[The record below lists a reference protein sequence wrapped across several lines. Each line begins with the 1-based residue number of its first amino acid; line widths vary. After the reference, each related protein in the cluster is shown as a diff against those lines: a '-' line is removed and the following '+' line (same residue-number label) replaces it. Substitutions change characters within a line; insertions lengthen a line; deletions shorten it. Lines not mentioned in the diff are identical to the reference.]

1 MNSKYIK
8 TNKKLVKSYT
18 LYLKNITDDKYN
30 KLLNSTKKLKNY
42 TKLNLKRNLSF
53 RQTLKNGF
61 YKQLKHSWKKQQT
74 TLFPN
79 IIDKNTFNFSL
90 KDENNEILRRTFNKN
105 KENEKHTQY
114 SNFAYKKEIEKIK
127 AAKEFRE
134 KMKIIKNN
142 LEIIKKNNLE
152 EKKKMKELIMIRKM
166 KKNKKES
173 VKKDKI
179 KIENQET
186 YYKKLNIKNDKVM
199 NKYREIM
206 KKAIIKNNK

>member
-90 KDENNEILRRTFNKN
+90 KDENNEILLRTFNKN

-179 KIENQET
+179 KIENQES